1 MPTNAPPTAGEG
13 VVSAPA
19 EAPSVLSFAISP
31 ADSISTD
38 ILLEVPPGGKYYVF
52 HYIALYRTIS
62 YYAQ

>member
-1 MPTNAPPTAGEG
+1 MT
-13 VVSAPA
+13 APA